1 MILKQLL
8 GGRPMRRESLA
19 FVDRCPGASVSYY
32 VDTLGRRW
40 LAENR
45 WALFRVPA
53 EAHHGITA
61 QGAQEGK

>member
-1 MILKQLL
+1 
-8 GGRPMRRESLA
+8 MRRESLA
-19 FVDRCPGASVSYY
+19 FVDRCSGASVSYY

-53 EAHHGITA
+53 EAHHAKQRADGGEKQA
-61 QGAQEGK
+61 

>member
-1 MILKQLL
+1 MSLLKKLL

-19 FVDRCPGASVSYY
+19 FVDRCSGASVSYY

-45 WALFRVPA
+45 WALFRVPD
-53 EAHHGITA
+53 EAHHGIT
-61 QGAQEGK
+61 QRAQEGV

>member
-1 MILKQLL
+1 MSLLKKLL

-19 FVDRCPGASVSYY
+19 FVDKCSGASVNYY

-40 LAENR
+40 MAENR

-53 EAHHGITA
+53 AHQATK
-61 QGAQEGK
+61 EPSKP

>member
-1 MILKQLL
+1 
-8 GGRPMRRESLA
+8 MRRESLA
-19 FVDRCPGASVSYY
+19 FVDRCSGASVSYY

-53 EAHHGITA
+53 GAHHGITQRA
-61 QGAQEGK
+61 DGGEAS